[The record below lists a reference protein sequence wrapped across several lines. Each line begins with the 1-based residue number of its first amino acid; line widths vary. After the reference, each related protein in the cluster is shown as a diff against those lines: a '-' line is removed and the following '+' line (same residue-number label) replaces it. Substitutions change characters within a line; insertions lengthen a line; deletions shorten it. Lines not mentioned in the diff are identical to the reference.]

1 MHCRAQWTTLAARS
15 LTAQLQLLL
24 RDQSD
29 DVNLR
34 SDGQSEQPGSL
45 LRRGDRNRLTRCPTL
60 LDSHNAMSRSS
71 GIRLLVCAVAF
82 LVASCADTYAAE
94 GAKSGA
100 VGGAVAGAVLGIFT
114 GNVGG
119 SMVAGAAA
127 SAAAGAAIGGMTPKQ
142 APQGTA
148 PAPAQGQG
156 NLASTDPK
164 LLERQQALEAKIG
177 SANFDA
183 ARMLALCRHNSAIEL
198 ARNAYTTADTQER
211 RGYAL
216 MIEAVAAEE
225 KGDTATAAAVYP
237 RLVEVDPGIGST
249 DKARNDALSGVL
261 KVQQVRKDY
270 GLSPTCQ

>member
-1 MHCRAQWTTLAARS
+1 
-15 LTAQLQLLL
+15 
-24 RDQSD
+24 
-29 DVNLR
+29 
-34 SDGQSEQPGSL
+34 
-45 LRRGDRNRLTRCPTL
+45 
-60 LDSHNAMSRSS
+60 MSRST
-71 GIRLLVCAVAF
+71 GMTLLICAVAF
-82 LVASCADTYAAE
+82 LTASCADTYAAE

-114 GNVGG
+114 GNVGA

-127 SAAAGAAIGGMTPKQ
+127 SAAAGAAIGGMTPK
-142 APQGTA
+142 APQGAVPA
-148 PAPAQGQG
+148 PAPGQG
-156 NLASTDPK
+156 SAAPTDPK
-164 LLERQQALEAKIG
+164 LVERQQALEEKIG
-177 SANFDA
+177 PANFDA

-237 RLVEVDPGIGST
+237 RLVEVDSGIGSV
-249 DKARNDALSGVL
+249 DKARSDALAGVL